1 MAKPTETDI
10 RAAAAPLARLGRI
23 GGVALKDGAV
33 QLTLEVEPDRGR
45 EAEGERRAIEQRLQA
60 LPGVT
65 SATVVLTAERAPAPS
80 GAAAPAAAPAAG
92 ARAPGRIELPEV
104 RSIVAVASGKG
115 GVGKS
120 TVAVNLA
127 VALAR
132 QGLAVGLM
140 DSDIFGPSLPRMMGI
155 SGKPSSPDGRIL
167 EPMRNWGVACM
178 SIGFL
183 ISEDT
188 AMIWRGPM
196 VMSAVQQLI
205 GDVAWGPLDV
215 LLIDMPPGTGDAQLT
230 LSQRAPL
237 TGAVIVSTPQDIA
250 LLDARRGISMFR
262 KVEVPVLGVVEN
274 MSVFVCPHCGEG
286 THIFG
291 SGGARAEAEKL
302 GAPFLG
308 EAPLTLELREHCDAG
323 HPAAADDDS
332 PSGRA
337 FREIAA
343 RLWREVEA
351 RLADAPPAPR
361 IVME

>member
-1 MAKPTETDI
+1 M
-10 RAAAAPLARLGRI
+10 R
-23 GGVALKDGAV
+23 
-33 QLTLEVEPDRGR
+33 
-45 EAEGERRAIEQRLQA
+45 IEQFKDPYLNRTWGELGVRA
-60 LPGVT
+60 LSSGHRV
-65 SATVVLTAERAPAPS
+65 SATL
-80 GAAAPAAAPAAG
+80 GYPAAG
-92 ARAPGRIELPEV
+92 LAAKLGDDLATFLGASDISLDLNFKAPTGRGFGQVKHLI
-104 RSIVAVASGKG
+104 AVASGKG

-140 DSDIFGPSLPRMMGI
+140 DSDVYGPSLPRMMGI
-155 SGKPSSPDGRIL
+155 SGKPALAGGKTL
-167 EPMRNWGVACM
+167 LPMRRWGVACM

-183 ISEDT
+183 ISEET

-196 VMSAVQQLI
+196 VMSAVQQLV
-205 GDVAWGPLDV
+205 GDVAWGALDI

-230 LSQRAPL
+230 LSQRVPL
-237 TGAVIVSTPQDIA
+237 TGAVVVSTPQDIA
-250 LLDARRGISMFR
+250 LLDARRGIAMFD
-262 KVEVPVLGVVEN
+262 KVEVPVLGLVEN

-291 SGGARAEAEKL
+291 SGGARAEAETL

-308 EAPLTLELREHCDAG
+308 EVPLVLELRERCDAG
-323 HPAAADDDS
+323 EPAADDDAS

-337 FREIAA
+337 FHDIAA
-343 RLWREVEA
+343 RLWHEVENRRA
-351 RLADAPPAPR
+351 TGPAPPR

>member
-1 MAKPTETDI
+1 MAGPTEAEI
-10 RAAAAPLARLGRI
+10 RAAAEAVARIGRV
-23 GGVALKDGAV
+23 GGVAAKDGAV
-33 QLTLEVEPDRGR
+33 QVSLEVDPGR
-45 EAEGERRAIEQRLQA
+45 AEEAGAERQA
-60 LPGVT
+60 VEAALARLPGVT
-65 SATVVLTAERAPAPS
+65 SAAVVLTAERA
-80 GAAAPAAAPAAG
+80 AAAPPPERPSPGAG
-92 ARAPGRIELPEV
+92 GGRGQGRIELPGV
-104 RSIVAVASGKG
+104 RAVVAVASGKG

-140 DSDIFGPSLPRMMGI
+140 DSDIYGPSLPRMMGI
-155 SGKPSSPDGRIL
+155 SGKPALDRDKTL
-167 EPMRNWGVACM
+167 LPMRQWGVACM

-183 ISEDT
+183 ISEET

-196 VMSAVQQLI
+196 VMSAVQQLV
-205 GDVAWGPLDV
+205 GDVAWGALDV

-230 LSQRAPL
+230 LSQRVPL

-262 KVEVPVLGVVEN
+262 KVEVPVLGLVEN

-291 SGGARAEAEKL
+291 AGGARAEAEKL

-308 EAPLTLELREHCDAG
+308 EVPLALELRERCDAG
-323 HPAAADDDS
+323 EPAADDDAS

-337 FREIAA
+337 FHDIAA
-343 RLWREVEA
+343 RLWQEVESRRA
-351 RLADAPPAPR
+351 TGPAPPR

>member
-1 MAKPTETDI
+1 MATETEI
-10 RAAAAPLARLGRI
+10 RAAAEAVARIGRV

-33 QLTLEVEPDRGR
+33 QVSLEVEPGR
-45 EAEGERRAIEQRLQA
+45 AADAGNERRAVEAALAR

-65 SATVVLTAERAPAPS
+65 SATVVLTAERAAPAPPPA
-80 GAAAPAAAPAAG
+80 GAAPG
-92 ARAPGRIELPEV
+92 QTSGRIELPGV
-104 RSIVAVASGKG
+104 KSIVAVASGKG

-140 DSDIFGPSLPRMMGI
+140 DSDIYGPSLPRMMGI
-155 SGKPSSPDGRIL
+155 SGKPALAGDKTL
-167 EPMRNWGVACM
+167 LPMRKWGVACM

-183 ISEDT
+183 VAEET

-196 VMSAVQQLI
+196 VMSAVQQLV
-205 GDVAWGPLDV
+205 GDVAWGELDI

-230 LSQRAPL
+230 LSQRVPL
-237 TGAVIVSTPQDIA
+237 TGAVIVSTPQNIA
-250 LLDARRGISMFR
+250 LLDARRGIAMFR
-262 KVEVPVLGVVEN
+262 KVEVPVLGLVEN
-274 MSVFVCPHCGEG
+274 MSVFICPHCGEG

-291 SGGARAEAEKL
+291 AGGVKAEADKL

-308 EAPLTLELREHCDAG
+308 EAPLALELREHCDAG
-323 HPAAADDDS
+323 TPAAADDAS

-337 FREIAA
+337 FRDIAV

-351 RLADAPPAPR
+351 RRADGPALPR

>member
-1 MAKPTETDI
+1 MASKPTETAI
-10 RAAAAPLARLGRI
+10 RAAAEARARIGRV
-23 GGVALKDGAV
+23 GGVAVKDGAV
-33 QLTLEVEPDRGR
+33 QVSLEVDPARAQ
-45 EAEGERRAIEQRLQA
+45 EAANERRAIEAALAA

-65 SATVVLTAERAPAPS
+65 SAAVVLTAERA
-80 GAAAPAAAPAAG
+80 AAPQRQPATT
-92 ARAPGRIELPEV
+92 APGRNPGRIDLPGV
-104 RSIVAVASGKG
+104 KSIVAVASGKG

-132 QGLAVGLM
+132 RGLAVGLM

-155 SGKPSSPDGRIL
+155 SGKPSMAGEKTL
-167 EPMRNWGVACM
+167 QPMRKWGVACM

-183 ISEDT
+183 IAEET

-205 GDVAWGPLDV
+205 GDVAWGDLDM

-230 LSQRAPL
+230 LSQRVPL

-262 KVEVPVLGVVEN
+262 KVEVPVLGLVEN
-274 MSVFVCPHCGEG
+274 MSVFVCPHCGG
-286 THIFG
+286 NTHIFG
-291 SGGARAEAEKL
+291 SGGARAEAARL

-308 EAPLTLELREHCDAG
+308 EAPLALELRERCDAG
-323 HPAAADDDS
+323 EPAAADDAS

-337 FREIAA
+337 FRDIAGA
-343 RLWREVEA
+343 LWREVEA
-351 RLADAPPAPR
+351 RRAAGPAAPR

>member
-1 MAKPTETDI
+1 MAGPNEAEI
-10 RAAAAPLARLGRI
+10 RAAAGNVARIGRV
-23 GGVALKDGAV
+23 GGVAVKDGAV
-33 QLTLEVEPDRGR
+33 QVSLEVDPDRAQ
-45 EAEGERRAIEQRLQA
+45 EAGAERRAVEDALAA

-65 SATVVLTAERAPAPS
+65 SATVVLTAEHPGPAPDRPS
-80 GAAAPAAAPAAG
+80 GAAAG
-92 ARAPGRIELPEV
+92 RTSGRIELPGV
-104 RSIVAVASGKG
+104 KSIVAVASGKG

-155 SGKPSSPDGRIL
+155 AGKPALAGEKTL
-167 EPMRNWGVACM
+167 LPMRKWDVACM

-183 ISEDT
+183 ISEET

-205 GDVAWGPLDV
+205 GDVAWGELDI

-230 LSQRAPL
+230 LSQRVPL

-250 LLDARRGISMFR
+250 LLDARRGIAMFR
-262 KVEVPVLGVVEN
+262 KVEVPVLGLVEN
-274 MSVFVCPHCGEG
+274 MSVFICPHCGKG

-308 EAPLTLELREHCDAG
+308 EVPLELELRLRCDAG
-323 HPAAADDDS
+323 TPAAVDDSS
-332 PSGRA
+332 PSGQA

-343 RLWREVEA
+343 RLWQQVENRRA
-351 RLADAPPAPR
+351 TGPAPPR

>member
-1 MAKPTETDI
+1 MAGPTEAEI
-10 RAAAAPLARLGRI
+10 RAAAEAVARIGRV
-23 GGVALKDGAV
+23 GGVAAKDGAV
-33 QLTLEVEPDRGR
+33 QVSLEVDPGR
-45 EAEGERRAIEQRLQA
+45 AGDAGNERRAVEAALAR

-65 SATVVLTAERAPAPS
+65 SATVVLTAERAAPAPPPERQPS
-80 GAAAPAAAPAAG
+80 GAG
-92 ARAPGRIELPEV
+92 GGRGQGRIELPGV
-104 RSIVAVASGKG
+104 RAVVAVASGKG

-140 DSDIFGPSLPRMMGI
+140 DSDIYGPSLPRMMGI
-155 SGKPSSPDGRIL
+155 SGKPALAGGKTL
-167 EPMRNWGVACM
+167 LPMRRWGVACM

-183 ISEDT
+183 ISEET

-196 VMSAVQQLI
+196 VMSAVQQLV
-205 GDVAWGPLDV
+205 GDVAWGALDI

-230 LSQRAPL
+230 LSQRVPL

-250 LLDARRGISMFR
+250 LLDARRGIAMFE
-262 KVEVPVLGVVEN
+262 KVEVPVLGLVEN

-291 SGGARAEAEKL
+291 AGGARAEAETL

-308 EAPLTLELREHCDAG
+308 EVPLALELRERCDAG
-323 HPAAADDDS
+323 EPAADDDAS

-337 FREIAA
+337 FRDIAA
-343 RLWREVEA
+343 RLWQQVEN
-351 RLADAPPAPR
+351 RRTTGPAPPR

>member
-1 MAKPTETDI
+1 MAGPTETEI
-10 RAAAAPLARLGRI
+10 RAAAEAVARIGRV
-23 GGVALKDGAV
+23 GGVAAKDGAV
-33 QLTLEVEPDRGR
+33 QVSLEVDPGR
-45 EAEGERRAIEQRLQA
+45 ADAAGDERRAVEAALAR

-65 SATVVLTAERAPAPS
+65 SAAVVLTAERPAPAPGRRPD
-80 GAAAPAAAPAAG
+80 GAPG
-92 ARAPGRIELPEV
+92 RGQGRIELPGV
-104 RSIVAVASGKG
+104 KAVVAVASGKG

-127 VALAR
+127 AALAR
-132 QGLAVGLM
+132 RGLAVGLM
-140 DSDIFGPSLPRMMGI
+140 DSDVFGPSLPRMMGI
-155 SGKPSSPDGRIL
+155 SGRPALAGGKTLRPLRK
-167 EPMRNWGVACM
+167 WGVDCM

-183 ISEDT
+183 VSEET

-196 VMSAVQQLI
+196 VMSAVQQLV
-205 GDVAWGPLDV
+205 GDVAWGALDI

-230 LSQRAPL
+230 LSQRVPL

-250 LLDARRGISMFR
+250 LLDARRGIAMFG
-262 KVEVPVLGVVEN
+262 KVEVPVLGLVEN
-274 MSVFVCPHCGEG
+274 MSVFVCPHCGKG

-308 EAPLTLELREHCDAG
+308 EVPLELELRLRCDAG
-323 HPAAADDDS
+323 TPAAVDDS
-332 PSGRA
+332 SSSGRA

-351 RLADAPPAPR
+351 RRTAGPALPR
-361 IVME
+361 IVIE

>member
-1 MAKPTETDI
+1 MAGPNEAEI
-10 RAAAAPLARLGRI
+10 RAAAESVARI
-23 GGVALKDGAV
+23 GGVGGIAVKDGAV
-33 QLTLEVEPDRGR
+33 QVSLEVDPGR
-45 EAEGERRAIEQRLQA
+45 AQEAGAERRAVEDALAA

-65 SATVVLTAERAPAPS
+65 SATVVLTAERPGPAPDRPS
-80 GAAAPAAAPAAG
+80 GGAAG
-92 ARAPGRIELPEV
+92 RTSGRIALPGV
-104 RSIVAVASGKG
+104 KSIVAVASGKG

-127 VALAR
+127 AALAR

-155 SGKPSSPDGRIL
+155 SGKPALAGEKTL
-167 EPMRNWGVACM
+167 LPMRKWDVACM

-183 ISEDT
+183 ISEET

-205 GDVAWGPLDV
+205 GDVAWGELDI

-230 LSQRAPL
+230 LSQRVPL

-262 KVEVPVLGVVEN
+262 KVEVPVLGLVEN
-274 MSVFVCPHCGEG
+274 MSVFVCPHCGKG

-291 SGGARAEAEKL
+291 SGGARAEAERL

-308 EAPLTLELREHCDAG
+308 EVPLELELRLRCDAG
-323 HPAAADDDS
+323 TPAAVDDSS
-332 PSGRA
+332 PSGQA
-337 FREIAA
+337 FHEIAA
-343 RLWREVEA
+343 RLWQEVEA
-351 RLADAPPAPR
+351 RQATGPAAPR

>member
-1 MAKPTETDI
+1 MAGPTETDI
-10 RAAAAPLARLGRI
+10 RAAAEAVVRI
-23 GGVALKDGAV
+23 GRVGGIAAKDGAV
-33 QLTLEVEPDRGR
+33 QLSLEVEPGR
-45 EAEGERRAIEQRLQA
+45 AADAASERHAVEAALAG

-65 SATVVLTAERAPAPS
+65 SATVVLTAERAAPAPASRPS
-80 GAAAPAAAPAAG
+80 GG
-92 ARAPGRIELPEV
+92 APGRGATRLELPDV
-104 RSIVAVASGKG
+104 KAIVAVASGKG

-140 DSDIFGPSLPRMMGI
+140 DSDIYGPSLPRMMGI
-155 SGKPSSPDGRIL
+155 VGKPALTDDKML
-167 EPMRNWGVACM
+167 LPMQKWGVACM

-183 ISEDT
+183 VAEET

-196 VMSAVQQLI
+196 VMSAVQQLA
-205 GDVAWGPLDV
+205 GDVAWGPLDI

-230 LSQRAPL
+230 LSQRVPL

-250 LLDARRGISMFR
+250 LLDARRGIAMFR
-262 KVEVPVLGVVEN
+262 KVEVPVLGLIEN
-274 MSVFVCPHCGEG
+274 MSIFVCPHCGKG

-291 SGGARAEAEKL
+291 SGGARGEAEAL

-308 EAPLTLELREHCDAG
+308 EVPLELELRLRCDAG
-323 HPAAADDDS
+323 TPAAADDA
-332 PSGRA
+332 SGQA
-337 FREIAA
+337 FRDIAA
-343 RLWREVEA
+343 RLWQEVEA
-351 RLADAPPAPR
+351 RRATGPAPPR

>member
-1 MAKPTETDI
+1 MVEPTESDI
-10 RAAAAPLARLGRI
+10 RAAAQDLALIGRV
-23 GGVALKDGAV
+23 GGVAVKDGAV
-33 QLTLEVEPDRGR
+33 QVSLEVEPGLAE
-45 EAEGERRAIEQRLQA
+45 EAGDERRAIEAALAA

-65 SATVVLTAERAPAPS
+65 SATVVLTAERAAPAPQPARQPAGGAS
-80 GAAAPAAAPAAG
+80 GRG
-92 ARAPGRIELPEV
+92 QGRIELPGV
-104 RSIVAVASGKG
+104 KAVVAVASGKG

-120 TVAVNLA
+120 TTAVNLA

-140 DSDIFGPSLPRMMGI
+140 DSDVFGPSLPRMMGI
-155 SGKPSSPDGRIL
+155 TGKPALTDDKTL
-167 EPMRNWGVACM
+167 LPMRKWGVACM

-183 ISEDT
+183 VSEET

-196 VMSAVQQLI
+196 VMSAVQQLV
-205 GDVAWGPLDV
+205 GDVAWGELDI

-230 LSQRAPL
+230 LSQRVPL

-250 LLDARRGISMFR
+250 LLDARRGIAMFR

-274 MSVFVCPHCGEG
+274 MSVFVCPHCGKG

-291 SGGARAEAEKL
+291 SGGARAEAEAL

-308 EAPLTLELREHCDAG
+308 EAPLELELRLRCDAG
-323 HPAAADDDS
+323 TPAAADDSS

-337 FREIAA
+337 FRDIAA
-343 RLWREVEA
+343 RLWQEVESRRA
-351 RLADAPPAPR
+351 TGPAPPR

>member
-1 MAKPTETDI
+1 MATETEI
-10 RAAAAPLARLGRI
+10 RTAAEAVARLGRV
-23 GGVALKDGAV
+23 GGIAAKDGAV
-33 QLTLEVEPDRGR
+33 QVSLEVEPGR
-45 EAEGERRAIEQRLQA
+45 AADAADERRAVEAALAR

-65 SATVVLTAERAPAPS
+65 SASVVLTAERAAPTPPPPERNPGGG
-80 GAAAPAAAPAAG
+80 GAG
-92 ARAPGRIELPEV
+92 RSQGRIELPGV
-104 RSIVAVASGKG
+104 KAVVAVASGKG

-140 DSDIFGPSLPRMMGI
+140 DSDIYGPSLPRMMGI
-155 SGKPSSPDGRIL
+155 AGKPALADDKTL
-167 EPMRNWGVACM
+167 LPMRKWDVACM

-183 ISEDT
+183 VAEET

-196 VMSAVQQLI
+196 VMSAVQQLV
-205 GDVAWGPLDV
+205 GDVAWGELDI

-230 LSQRAPL
+230 LSQRVPL

-250 LLDARRGISMFR
+250 LLDARRGIAMFR
-262 KVEVPVLGVVEN
+262 KVEVPVLGLVEN
-274 MSVFVCPHCGEG
+274 MSVFVCPHCGKG

-291 SGGARAEAEKL
+291 SGGVRAEAAAL

-308 EAPLTLELREHCDAG
+308 EAPLELELRLRCDAG
-323 HPAAADDDS
+323 TPAAADDAS
-332 PSGRA
+332 PSGQA
-337 FREIAA
+337 FRDIAA
-343 RLWREVEA
+343 RLWQEVETRRA
-351 RLADAPPAPR
+351 TGPAAPR